1 MPFALWQTLLCSC
14 GPEPAALFKI
24 SDVKLLIVD
33 DHPLF
38 RDGLAALL
46 RQASSDVVVRQA
58 ASTEEARHVL
68 DEENFDAM
76 FMDLVMPGLCG
87 EPAIREFARSHPDLP
102 VIVLSSSEAPSDVR
116 RVINAG
122 ASGYIPKSATAQ
134 TVVSAL
140 RLVLSGNIYVP
151 PLLVSATARA
161 ADIDAQDAPRSL
173 AQLTDRQVDVL
184 RYLRDGLSNKE
195 ISAHLGIAE
204 KTVKV
209 HIAAIFKTLNVVNR
223 TQAAKVLRDAP
234 EAS

>member
-1 MPFALWQTLLCSC
+1 M
-14 GPEPAALFKI
+14 
-24 SDVKLLIVD
+24 KLLIVD

-46 RQASSDVVVRQA
+46 CQATANTVVRQA
-58 ASTEEARHVL
+58 ASAEEALRTV
-68 DEENFDAM
+68 DEEIFDAM
-76 FMDLVMPGLCG
+76 FMDLVMPGMCG
-87 EPAIREFARSHPDLP
+87 EPAIREFARRHPDLP

-140 RLVLSGNIYVP
+140 RLVLTGNIYVP
-151 PLLVSATARA
+151 PLLLSATSRA
-161 ADIDAQDAPRSL
+161 IDHDMQDTPRSL

-184 RYLRDGLSNKE
+184 RYLRDGLTNKE
-195 ISAHLGIAE
+195 ISANLGIAE

-223 TQAAKVLRDAP
+223 TQAAKFLHETPDLQRDAP
-234 EAS
+234 GDAR